1 MRRVTLGDKSP
12 KNTAK
17 HNKQTAQ
24 QKNARKSS
32 ETAAAAAPKK

>member
-12 KNTAK
+12 KHRQA